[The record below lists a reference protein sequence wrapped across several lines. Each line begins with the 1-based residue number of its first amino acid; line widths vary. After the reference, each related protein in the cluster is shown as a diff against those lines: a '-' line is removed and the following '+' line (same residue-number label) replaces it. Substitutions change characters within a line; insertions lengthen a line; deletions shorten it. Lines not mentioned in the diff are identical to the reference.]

1 MKKKQE
7 TRKIQNPRNKNQ
19 GTRYKAKEA
28 KYRSTQL
35 RTPELRTFHMSL
47 AETFLSSYI
56 KRSTYY
62 KELADKT
69 FAQLSEA
76 DFHYQPN
83 EASNSIA
90 IIIQHLVGN
99 MLSRFTNFLTEDGEK
114 EWRNRD
120 TEFEEQQLSKEALLQ
135 KWEEGWACYLSTVKN
150 LTTDDLLKTITIR
163 SEELSVVDAL
173 NRQLA
178 HYPYHVGQIVYIGRM
193 IKDKEWQSL
202 SIPKGQS
209 QQFNDQMQ
217 QKP

>member
-1 MKKKQE
+1 MQKDI
-7 TRKIQNPRNKNQ
+7 RKYEVQNWKYEVRNKLITHYSSLMN
-19 GTRYKAKEA
+19 
-28 KYRSTQL
+28 
-35 RTPELRTFHMSL
+35 L

-76 DFHYQPN
+76 NFHYQAN
-83 EASNSIA
+83 DASNSIA

-99 MLSRFTNFLTEDGEK
+99 MLSRFTNLLTEDGEK

-135 KWEEGWACYLSTVKN
+135 KWEEGWACYLSAVKN
-150 LTTDDLLKTITIR
+150 LTEDDLLKTITIR
-163 SEELSVVDAL
+163 NEELSVVDAL

-193 IKDKEWQSL
+193 IKDNQWQSL

-217 QKP
+217 KP